1 MEQIEEMRSF
11 FTKRAAIYDE
21 HMRSD
26 VPGCAEGYV
35 KMAKLLPSGIKTL
48 LDLGCGTGLELE
60 EIFRRFPSLSV
71 TGIDLTPAMLDI
83 CKKKFV
89 DKDLTLVN
97 ASYFDCDFGVNKF
110 NAAVSFQTMHHF
122 SHEQKIGL
130 YKKVFTALSAG
141 GVYVECDYMVTAR
154 ETEEFYYQENA
165 RLCKEQGV
173 PGGVFIIMTPPA
185 RWRTKLLCW
194 RTPAFRRC
202 ARCGAKKTPQCWF
215 AKSYKSNGRNTMYD
229 LTSKQTIFYLS
240 KKYGFAN
247 KKSLGQNFLLDPGVL
262 AEITNAAGDGGILE
276 IGPGIG
282 TLTGALCQKAKK
294 VVSVEVDQSLEPVLT
309 ETMAGYSNWKL
320 VFGDVL
326 KVNLPKLLEEEF
338 AGLPV
343 SVAANLP
350 YYITTPILTMLLE
363 SHLPFK
369 SIVVMV
375 QKEVANRI
383 LAQSGGKDYGALTVF
398 LNYYTEASL
407 VCEVPKE
414 SFFPAPEGGF
424 GGGEAGAFKKA
435 PGGRGGKRLFPPG
448 ARPRF
453 PSGAKPW

>member
-173 PGGVFIIMTPPA
+173 PGGVFYHYDTPCTVENQIIMLENA
-185 RWRTKLLCW
+185 GFSKVRQVWREE
-194 RTPAFRRC
+194 
-202 ARCGAKKTPQCWF
+202 
-215 AKSYKSNGRNTMYD
+215 NTTM
-229 LTSKQTIFYLS
+229 L
-240 KKYGFAN
+240 
-247 KKSLGQNFLLDPGVL
+247 V
-262 AEITNAAGDGGILE
+262 
-276 IGPGIG
+276 
-282 TLTGALCQKAKK
+282 CQK
-294 VVSVEVDQSLEPVLT
+294 L
-309 ETMAGYSNWKL
+309 
-320 VFGDVL
+320 
-326 KVNLPKLLEEEF
+326 
-338 AGLPV
+338 
-343 SVAANLP
+343 
-350 YYITTPILTMLLE
+350 
-363 SHLPFK
+363 
-369 SIVVMV
+369 
-375 QKEVANRI
+375 
-383 LAQSGGKDYGALTVF
+383 
-398 LNYYTEASL
+398 
-407 VCEVPKE
+407 
-414 SFFPAPEGGF
+414 
-424 GGGEAGAFKKA
+424 
-435 PGGRGGKRLFPPG
+435 
-448 ARPRF
+448 
-453 PSGAKPW
+453 